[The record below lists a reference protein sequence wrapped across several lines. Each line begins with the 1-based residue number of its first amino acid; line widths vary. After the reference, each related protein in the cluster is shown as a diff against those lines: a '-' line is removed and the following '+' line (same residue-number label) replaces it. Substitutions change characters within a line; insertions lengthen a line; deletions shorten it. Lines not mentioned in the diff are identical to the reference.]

1 MDIRYKNNKIRRLCT
16 DASVAK
22 KKYNLRMADKLHER
36 LEQIRYAT
44 SVEVLIYLQLGRCH
58 PLYGDRLGQYAMD
71 LVHPY
76 RLIFIKYGNTI
87 DIVEIQ
93 EIVDYH

>member
-1 MDIRYKNNKIRRLCT
+1 
-16 DASVAK
+16 
-22 KKYNLRMADKLHER
+22 LR
-36 LEQIRYAT
+36 
-44 SVEVLIYLQLGRCH
+44 LGRCH

-71 LVHPY
+71 LIHPY
-76 RLIFIKYGNTI
+76 RLIFTQYGNTV

>member
-1 MDIRYKNNKIRRLCT
+1 
-16 DASVAK
+16 
-22 KKYNLRMADKLHER
+22 MADKIFER
-36 LEQIRYAT
+36 LEQLRHSDTIST
-44 SVEVLIYLQLGRCH
+44 LIFLQLGRCH
-58 PLYGDRLGQYAMD
+58 PLYGNRQGQYAMD

-76 RLIFIKYGNTI
+76 RLIFCSIGDTI

>member
-1 MDIRYKNNKIRRLCT
+1 MT
-16 DASVAK
+16 V
-22 KKYNLRMADKLHER
+22 KLYER
-36 LEQIRYAT
+36 LQQISRAT
-44 SVEVLIYLQLGRCH
+44 SIETLIFLRLGRCN

-71 LVHPY
+71 LIHPY
-76 RLIFIKYGNTI
+76 RLIFTQYGNTV

>member
-1 MDIRYKNNKIRRLCT
+1 MCT
-16 DASVAK
+16 DSSIAK
-22 KKYNLRMADKLHER
+22 KKYSIRMADKLHER
-36 LEQIRYAT
+36 LEQIWYAD

-76 RLIFIKYGNTI
+76 RLIFTKFGNTI

-93 EIVDYH
+93 EIIDYHWVGETWNENI

>member
-1 MDIRYKNNKIRRLCT
+1 MT
-16 DASVAK
+16 V
-22 KKYNLRMADKLHER
+22 KLYER
-36 LEQIRYAT
+36 LQQITQAT
-44 SVEVLIYLQLGRCH
+44 SIETLIILRLGRCH

-71 LVHPY
+71 LIHPY
-76 RLIFIKYGNTI
+76 RLIFTQYGNTQYGNTV